1 MEDVALA
8 PHDAA
13 ARTPARPRSPERD
26 LTLVPDADPALE
38 RMVVRRSPEQAEQLV
53 LDLIAAH
60 ADSLLRT
67 ARRYSLC
74 ADDAQD
80 AYQRGLEIL
89 MRHAARLDA
98 DRAGGWLHTVVKH
111 EALAVNRSRCRIVGG
126 EEVDFDAI
134 EMRTAPSPEERV
146 LGFEQVARSAEALQR
161 LKPQEVRALWLKA
174 MGNSYQEICDAT
186 GWTYTK
192 VNRCLAEGRKSFL
205 ARYAGI
211 EAGEECRRWAPVLSA
226 MVDGEAT
233 AEQVLEFRPHLR
245 NCAGCRAA
253 LRELRGSNA
262 PLAALFPAG
271 GVALL
276 GGEGGLDGAGDMLSR
291 LWHALWGGLSDRA
304 ATTALQ
310 AQSMAQ
316 AILPGRSMAVAASVA
331 ALAGGGFAI
340 DEAVLKAPRTTVDAP
355 AVSAAADRPA
365 TSQVAP
371 LVRLPAATTVAQRS
385 ARAQSA
391 RRTPKRRPRVR
402 RRRAAP
408 AVVRAPRARTA
419 TATAPPA
426 ATASGAR
433 AGARATRASPTPAAP
448 APRVVAPRAP
458 ARARTAAP
466 GEFGVETR

>member
-13 ARTPARPRSPERD
+13 ALTSARPLSPERD

-38 RMVVRRSPEQAEQLV
+38 RMVARRSPEQAEQLV

-174 MGNSYQEICDAT
+174 MGSS
-186 GWTYTK
+186 
-192 VNRCLAEGRKSFL
+192 V
-205 ARYAGI
+205 
-211 EAGEECRRWAPVLSA
+211 
-226 MVDGEAT
+226 
-233 AEQVLEFRPHLR
+233 R
-245 NCAGCRAA
+245 N
-253 LRELRGSNA
+253 L
-262 PLAALFPAG
+262 
-271 GVALL
+271 V
-276 GGEGGLDGAGDMLSR
+276 
-291 LWHALWGGLSDRA
+291 
-304 ATTALQ
+304 
-310 AQSMAQ
+310 
-316 AILPGRSMAVAASVA
+316 SVA
-331 ALAGGGFAI
+331 
-340 DEAVLKAPRTTVDAP
+340 
-355 AVSAAADRPA
+355 SW
-365 TSQVAP
+365 
-371 LVRLPAATTVAQRS
+371 
-385 ARAQSA
+385 
-391 RRTPKRRPRVR
+391 
-402 RRRAAP
+402 RRA
-408 AVVRAPRARTA
+408 
-419 TATAPPA
+419 
-426 ATASGAR
+426 
-433 AGARATRASPTPAAP
+433 
-448 APRVVAPRAP
+448 
-458 ARARTAAP
+458 
-466 GEFGVETR
+466 

>member
-13 ARTPARPRSPERD
+13 ALTSVPPLPPEGD
-26 LTLVPDADPALE
+26 LTLVPDADPAPG
-38 RMVVRRSPEQAEQLV
+38 RVVVRRSPEQAEQLV

-89 MRHAARLDA
+89 MGHAARLDA
-98 DRAGGWLHTVVKH
+98 DRAGGWLHTVVKN
-111 EALAVNRSRCRIVGG
+111 EALAINRSRCRILGG
-126 EEVDFDAI
+126 EVDFDAI

-226 MVDGEAT
+226 MVDGEAS
-233 AEQVLEFRPHLR
+233 AEQVLELRPHLR

-253 LRELRGSNA
+253 VRELRGTNA

-271 GVALL
+271 GVAFL
-276 GGEGGLDGAGDMLSR
+276 GGAGGFGGAGDMLSR
-291 LWHALWGGLSDRA
+291 LWGALWGELSDRA
-304 ATTALQ
+304 ATTALR
-310 AQSMAQ
+310 AHSMAQ
-316 AILPGRSMAVAASVA
+316 AILPGKSMAVAASVA

-340 DEAVLKAPRTTVDAP
+340 DETVLKAPRTAP
-355 AVSAAADRPA
+355 PAPTVSAAADRLTTSNATPPVRPA
-365 TSQVAP
+365 TT
-371 LVRLPAATTVAQRS
+371 TTVAQRS
-385 ARAQSA
+385 ARTRTT
-391 RRTPKRRPRVR
+391 RRAPKRRPRVR
-402 RRRAAP
+402 RRRAAAP
-408 AVVRAPRARTA
+408 VVRAPRSRAV

-426 ATASGAR
+426 VTASRAR
-433 AGARATRASPTPAAP
+433 AGARSARATPTPAAP
-448 APRVVAPRAP
+448 APRVVAARTP
-458 ARARTAAP
+458 ARARTAVP
-466 GEFGVETR
+466 GEFGLERTR

>member
-1 MEDVALA
+1 MA
-8 PHDAA
+8 
-13 ARTPARPRSPERD
+13 
-26 LTLVPDADPALE
+26 
-38 RMVVRRSPEQAEQLV
+38 
-53 LDLIAAH
+53 
-60 ADSLLRT
+60 
-67 ARRYSLC
+67 
-74 ADDAQD
+74 
-80 AYQRGLEIL
+80 
-89 MRHAARLDA
+89 
-98 DRAGGWLHTVVKH
+98 VVKN
-111 EALAVNRSRCRIVGG
+111 EALAINRSRCRILGG

-134 EMRTAPSPEERV
+134 EMRTSPSPEERV

-233 AEQVLEFRPHLR
+233 AEQVLEVRPHLR
-245 NCAGCRAA
+245 NCAGCRSA

-276 GGEGGLDGAGDMLSR
+276 GGEGAFDGAGDMLSR
-291 LWHALWGGLSDRA
+291 LWGALWGELSDRA
-304 ATTALQ
+304 ATTALR

-316 AILPGRSMAVAASVA
+316 AILPGKSMAIAASVA

-340 DEAVLKAPRTTVDAP
+340 DEAVLEAPRTALHVPT
-355 AVSAAADRPA
+355 VSAAADRLT
-365 TSQVAP
+365 TSNVTP
-371 LVRLPAATTVAQRS
+371 LVRPATAATATTAAQRP
-385 ARAQSA
+385 ARARTA

-402 RRRAAP
+402 RRRAAS
-408 AVVRAPRARTA
+408 AVVRAPRSRTVTA

-426 ATASGAR
+426 TAASRAR
-433 AGARATRASPTPAAP
+433 AGARAPRATPTPPAP
-448 APRVVAPRAP
+448 APRVAAARTP
-458 ARARTAAP
+458 ARTRTGVP
-466 GEFGVETR
+466 GEFGLETR

>member
-13 ARTPARPRSPERD
+13 ALTSVPPLPAERD
-26 LTLVPDADPALE
+26 LTLVPDADPALG

-67 ARRYSLC
+67 ARRFSLC

-98 DRAGGWLHTVVKH
+98 DRAGGWLHTVVKN
-111 EALAVNRSRCRIVGG
+111 EALAINRSRCRILGG

-233 AEQVLEFRPHLR
+233 TEQVLEVRPHLR
-245 NCAGCRAA
+245 NCAGCRSA

-271 GVALL
+271 GVAFL
-276 GGEGGLDGAGDMLSR
+276 GGEGGFDGAGDMLSR
-291 LWHALWGGLSDRA
+291 LWGALWGELSDRA
-304 ATTALQ
+304 ATTALR

-316 AILPGRSMAVAASVA
+316 AILPGKSMAIAASVA
-331 ALAGGGFAI
+331 ALAGGGFAL
-340 DEAVLKAPRTTVDAP
+340 DEAVLEAPRTALHVPT
-355 AVSAAADRPA
+355 VSAAADRLT
-365 TSQVAP
+365 TSNVTP
-371 LVRLPAATTVAQRS
+371 LVRPTTATTAAQRP
-385 ARAQSA
+385 ARARTA

-402 RRRAAP
+402 RRRAAS
-408 AVVRAPRARTA
+408 AVVRAPRARTVVA
-419 TATAPPA
+419 PAPPA
-426 ATASGAR
+426 TAIARAR
-433 AGARATRASPTPAAP
+433 AGARATPRPATP
-448 APRVVAPRAP
+448 APRAAAPRAP
-458 ARARTAAP
+458 ARPRTGVPA
-466 GEFGVETR
+466 EFGLETR